1 MNYVH
6 VLLYPYWPPGEYYV
20 DNVRLSEYS
29 LVVHRFF
36 CNRYYVRIGDSI
48 LHGDVADRIM
58 DQQGLTDK
66 REQWDAYEP
75 RGVPANMLY
84 DIAIATRLHRLAAA
98 VVHRDRAVAK
108 RIIAYLN
115 DIDQGTHN
123 GLRQVYFGHTHKA
136 VSGFEY
142 EGLIFH
148 NGGAP
153 IRGISFRI
161 VPL

>member
-29 LVVHRFF
+29 LVVHRF
-36 CNRYYVRIGDSI
+36 CWNRYYVRIGDSI
-48 LHGDVADRIM
+48 LHGDVADPIM

-84 DIAIATRLHRLAAA
+84 DI
-98 VVHRDRAVAK
+98 
-108 RIIAYLN
+108 
-115 DIDQGTHN
+115 DQGTHN
-123 GLRQVYFGHTHKA
+123 GLRHVYFGHTHKA

-148 NGGAP
+148 NGGAST
-153 IRGISFRI
+153 RGISFRI

>member
-29 LVVHRFF
+29 LVIHRFF
-36 CNRYYVRIGDSI
+36 WNRYYVRIGDSI

-115 DIDQGTHN
+115 DIDQRTNN